1 MPNSRRQNHT
11 SGPPSPDTPDPP
23 DPLPS
28 PSLLGLIWGAIQKT
42 GTTVRLGFILLVLF
56 GGVELIMQASK
67 GVYMPWPGFVMPVLR
82 FPVTALGASAL
93 TLVVAKVNKVVKSW
107 LKERKERKKQKE
119 LQAQQELR
127 KQQELQRRKNLQRQ
141 KNPQRQRA
149 RMPNGQV
156 QARTRSSA
164 PSPRQDPKRPRPR
177 RLPSTRLRPG
187 LYRPRL
193 G

>member
-1 MPNSRRQNHT
+1 MPNSPSQNHT
-11 SGPPSPDTPDPP
+11 SGLPSPDAPDPP
-23 DPLPS
+23 APLPS
-28 PSLLGLIWGAIQKT
+28 PSFLGLIWGAIQKT

-67 GVYMPWPGFVMPVLR
+67 GVYIPWPGFVMPALR

-107 LKERKERKKQKE
+107 LTKRKERKKQKE
-119 LQAQQELR
+119 LQAQQELQAR
-127 KQQELQRRKNLQRQ
+127 EER
-141 KNPQRQRA
+141 QRQRNAQRQGA
-149 RMPNGQV
+149 RGPNGQA
-156 QARTRSSA
+156 QARTRSSG

-187 LYRPRL
+187 LYRPQP